1 MVQENLQINIGANTQ
16 DLQQGLNEATGA
28 VNNFSAALNRAGK
41 PTADA
46 TQSLVNLSRIAQ
58 DAPYGFMGIANNLNP
73 MLESFQ
79 RLQKEAGSSG
89 EALKA
94 MVASLTGPAGLGL
107 ALGVVSSLVVVY
119 GKDIASFFSTITS
132 GKNAMDEYISSIESS
147 EKAYIKAYEEIY
159 KLGKAFEDY
168 HSGLMSKKE
177 LLQQYNSTLGDTY
190 GKTNDVAEAERIWT
204 ANSENFVKGAVLR
217 AAALIEIEKAAKK
230 SAEAFETSLKPKEQF
245 TSAFSFGGAGV
256 GGASAINLQAQ
267 LDKQRLQAQEEAVK
281 KIKDEEKAHLEVVDA
296 INKEIDKLKEKAVYT
311 KFAGKEL
318 TKEKESRTKDYT
330 LDDEIAKIEREI
342 ELTKKWA
349 DEEEKLHEKMQKFGN
364 KNAKIITLDVN
375 KGEETPDKLQREA
388 PLFARQYTQEV
399 NEFDRQMK
407 AAKKDAEDF
416 ANVVS
421 KDITQG
427 LGVMWDAMQKGENPL
442 KALGDFLGK
451 LIEQLAEAVIQ
462 ALLFQAI
469 MSALGFG
476 AVPAGGQGGAILGG
490 IGKLFG
496 FAEGGVVSQPTI
508 AMVGEGGQSEAIM
521 PLNKLGNM
529 MNSTFAAGA
538 MSGGGQGAGNGQFVL
553 KGNDLVLA
561 LQRSNYSLNLRRGA

>member
-1 MVQENLQINIGANTQ
+1 MIQENLQINIGANTQ
-16 DLQQGLNEATGA
+16 DLQTGLNQATGA

-58 DAPYGFMGIANNLNP
+58 DAPYGFIGISNNLNP

-107 ALGVVSSLVVVY
+107 ALGVVSSLLVVY
-119 GKDIASFFSTITS
+119 GKDIASFFSNLTS
-132 GKNAMDEYISSIESS
+132 GKSAMDEYISSVVDS

-159 KLGKAFEDY
+159 KLGKSFEDF
-168 HSGLMSKKE
+168 HNGLMSKKE

-190 GKTNDVAEAERIWT
+190 GKTNDVAEAEKIW
-204 ANSENFVKGAVLR
+204 ASNSENFVKGAVLR

-230 SAEAFETSLKPKEQF
+230 SAEAFEASLKPKEQY
-245 TSAFSFGGAGV
+245 TPAFAFVGV
-256 GGASAINLQAQ
+256 GPGAATSNDLMKQV
-267 LDKQRLQAQEEAVK
+267 DKERLALKEEAVK
-281 KIKDEEKAHLEVVDA
+281 KIKDEEKAHLDVVDA

-311 KFAGKEL
+311 QFAGKEL
-318 TKEKESRTKDYT
+318 PKESRTKDYT

-349 DEEEKLHEKMQKFGN
+349 DEEEKLHDKMQKWGN
-364 KNAKIITLDVN
+364 KNAKIITLDIN
-375 KGEETPDKLQREA
+375 KGEETPNKLDKEP

-407 AAKKDAEDF
+407 AAKKDSEDF

-462 ALLFQAI
+462 ALLFQTI

-496 FAEGGVVSQPTI
+496 FAEGGIVSQPTL
-508 AMVGEGGQSEAIM
+508 AMVGEGSQSEAIM

-561 LQRSNYSLNLRRGA
+561 LQRSNYSLNLRRGS